1 MKKLK
6 IVLSLIALLFCGI
19 VIFIPKMI
27 KSDLV
32 QSLETKKVDEN
43 FNENN
48 KTALW
53 VDSFKTLALQAYP
66 QRLIFNNDGNQLILT
81 LSDED
86 LASFY
91 NHNETLLEVK
101 RQGFSLEMGNNEL
114 ITRLKLEGNV
124 VKVPN
129 DILLNMLKRIQK

>member
-1 MKKLK
+1 MKNLK

-19 VIFIPKMI
+19 VIFLPKML

-32 QSLETKKVDEN
+32 QTLETKKVDEK

-53 VDSFKTLALQAYP
+53 VDSFKILALQAYP
-66 QRLIFNNDGNQLILT
+66 QRLTFDNAGNHLVLK
-81 LSDED
+81 LSGED

-91 NHNETLLEVK
+91 NHNEDLMQVK
-101 RQGFSLEMGNNEL
+101 RQGFSIEIENAEL
-114 ITRLKLEGNV
+114 ITTLKVEGNV